1 MRRRQLAFVVLP
13 TAGGTGLDFFG
24 AECDDLLDR
33 LVALTVDNFV
43 GERLPMPTGVDVHMP
58 PRKPSFTRDQIV
70 SAGEVVRSWRRKVEP
85 KLQEH
90 PYVLVFS
97 GAEPRTALMSY
108 ENFEVLWQ
116 RADEASELQ
125 LQVELLS
132 RILHTALS
140 GQPLIPLAEV
150 AQKAG
155 ITPEELEMAGDVE
168 IESD

>member
-1 MRRRQLAFVVLP
+1 
-13 TAGGTGLDFFG
+13 
-24 AECDDLLDR
+24 
-33 LVALTVDNFV
+33 
-43 GERLPMPTGVDVHMP
+43 
-58 PRKPSFTRDQIV
+58 
-70 SAGEVVRSWRRKVEP
+70 
-85 KLQEH
+85 
-90 PYVLVFS
+90 VFS

-150 AQKAG
+150 VERAG